1 MPALLL
7 ARCLAVW
14 LAGKL
19 GGEVRVKDSLGLCW
33 RSCTNT
39 WFMGG
44 TDSALDCSRWKDEGG
59 EGVRE
64 GGGIRE
70 GEAITKKLSGRK
82 KYQGGWRD
90 LGECKGGSSDQ
101 VGGSV

>member
-59 EGVRE
+59 EGVRD

-70 GEAITKKLSGRK
+70 GEAIREEETIREEEVSGRVERS
-82 KYQGGWRD
+82 GG
-90 LGECKGGSSDQ
+90 
-101 VGGSV
+101 V